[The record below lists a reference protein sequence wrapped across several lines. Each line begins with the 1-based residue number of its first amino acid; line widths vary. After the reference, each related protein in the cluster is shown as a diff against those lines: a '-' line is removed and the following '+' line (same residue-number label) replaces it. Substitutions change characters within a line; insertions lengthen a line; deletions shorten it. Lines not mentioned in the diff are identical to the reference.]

1 MEQEDPE
8 EFWALQEQLRAGEY
22 NVQCEFCKGQR
33 VVSPEKYEDHA
44 DWAAYQAE
52 VAAEQRYFGY
62 AA

>member
-1 MEQEDPE
+1 
-8 EFWALQEQLRAGEY
+8 
-22 NVQCEFCKGQR
+22 
-33 VVSPEKYEDHA
+33 VSPEKYEDHA